1 MEIPNPAFLRILRCP
16 LTGLALELVTP
27 DALLS
32 LGIAPAQSA
41 SWSGALL
48 RTDARALFPVRS
60 GIPVLLPEELHSVGE
75 GPVLKTVQA

>member
-1 MEIPNPAFLRILRCP
+1 MEIPNPVFLRTLRCP
-16 LTGLALELVTP
+16 LTGLALEFITP
-27 DALLS
+27 DALPA

-48 RTDARALFPVRS
+48 RTDARAVFPVRL

-75 GPVLKTVQA
+75 GPALDPVQI